1 MLGNIVYRL
10 VRDLRGKTEREFKAY
25 VEMFKRHLCEPVET
39 DAVKFEDGVPVEGLS
54 RHYVLTRIGVIALIK
69 RKVSTCIW
77 VACYNDVRHTIM
89 TL

>member
-1 MLGNIVYRL
+1 M
-10 VRDLRGKTEREFKAY
+10 RDLRGKTEREFKAY

-69 RKVSTCIW
+69 RKVEDNSTPF
-77 VACYNDVRHTIM
+77 VSRDVRHTIM